1 MLLGTLLA
9 IAGLASAA
17 VAERHLAASWVPGA
31 LGGITGGFGI
41 GALHIAGYGDIGLL
55 SLSGVLVLYGL
66 FVGAVAISGEPK
78 LIGHTR
84 HGVARR
90 ERSRPFARF

>member
-1 MLLGTLLA
+1 MEADISEMLLGTLLA

-66 FVGAVAISGEPK
+66 FVGAVAILAS
-78 LIGHTR
+78 
-84 HGVARR
+84 
-90 ERSRPFARF
+90 RS